1 MKKKKLLVFSRHV
14 YFPSFFL
21 LLFSFFFNFYLEK
34 YLHKF
39 LQFCF
44 ETFVFLVL
52 SLSFLFFFFSPRF
65 YTFARVSFP
74 SASTLVLDEVE
85 KTVQEARE
93 KDWLAS
99 YRIPVILILQGV
111 LIHLIDSF
119 LTRTWTKTN
128 RTLKRERENLSNHLV
143 FQIIIKCINY
153 HAKFSPF

>member
-1 MKKKKLLVFSRHV
+1 MFRNVCLSRFILVFS
-14 YFPSFFL
+14 F
-21 LLFSFFFNFYLEK
+21 
-34 YLHKF
+34 
-39 LQFCF
+39 
-44 ETFVFLVL
+44 
-52 SLSFLFFFFSPRF
+52 FFFFSPRF

-153 HAKFSPF
+153 HMQNFLHFKIFEKINARLLSCNFNFDTICIH